1 MKGSGGCGSRGHNL
15 LMATGLNPGTAAA
28 EDLLRREMVIALEMT
43 DKLAI
48 EAARTTAV
56 DRGTGGRRMRRGERI
71 GLLMYQ
77 RWLVV
82 DQGGRCFVWQQ
93 HPTGT
98 ARHNCGH
105 CGTRCRHHCR
115 RRLVLVGAIYD
126 HHVVC
131 SIGQIFHKT
140 LLL

>member
-1 MKGSGGCGSRGHNL
+1 
-15 LMATGLNPGTAAA
+15 
-28 EDLLRREMVIALEMT
+28 MT

-48 EAARTTAV
+48 EAARA
-56 DRGTGGRRMRRGERI
+56 DRARGRRMRRGERI

-77 RWLVV
+77 RWLMV
-82 DQGGRCFVWQQ
+82 DQGGRFVWQQ
-93 HPTGT
+93 HPAGT

-105 CGTRCRHHCR
+105 CGTRGHHRCR